1 MKKSIKDES
10 WKWIFIYYTEL
21 LCYYQKNDIEKFE
34 KVKNEIL
41 NSPDALKTLNPLL
54 QKLNLIE

>member
-1 MKKSIKDES
+1 MKKLIKDES

>member
-21 LCYYQKNDIEKFE
+21 LCYYQKNDIETFE

>member
-21 LCYYQKNDIEKFE
+21 LCYYQKNDIETFE

-41 NSPDALKTLNPLL
+41 NAPDALKTLNPLL

>member
-41 NSPDALKTLNPLL
+41 NTPDALKTLNPLL

>member
-21 LCYYQKNDIEKFE
+21 LCYYQKHDSEKIE

>member
-10 WKWIFIYYTEL
+10 WKWNFIYYTEL